1 MSQETRRVL
10 LIGFGNPGRLDDGLG
25 PALAALAEKMN
36 LPDVTV
42 DSDYQLC
49 LEDAEAVARHDV
61 AIFAD
66 ADVSGP
72 EPFSFRRLEPAP
84 SMTFSTHSLKPAAV
98 LGLARQAF
106 GAETERYMLG
116 IRGYAFNE
124 YEETLSERARANLAE
139 AAAFIERLCRSGDFA
154 EAADEESVDD
164 RGASLVTIASS
175 AKQ

>member
-1 MSQETRRVL
+1 MSQETGKVL

-25 PALAALAEKMN
+25 PALAARAEGMN
-36 LPDVTV
+36 LPGVTV

-61 AIFAD
+61 VIFAD

-84 SMTFSTHSLKPAAV
+84 SLSFSTHSLRPAAV
-98 LGLARQAF
+98 LGLARQVF
-106 GAETERYMLG
+106 GARTQGYMLG

-124 YEETLSERARANLAE
+124 FEESLSERARANLAE
-139 AAAFIERLCRSGDFA
+139 AAAFIERICRSNAFDS
-154 EAADEESVDD
+154 AAGQEGKAGHGESMETV
-164 RGASLVTIASS
+164 ASS
-175 AKQ
+175 VNQ